1 MSPTDSNSI
10 ESQALLLG
18 RVQFGEA
25 DLILHLFTDVSGR
38 ISALARGARKSKRRF
53 SGTLEP
59 MHTLRIEFTKTSRGD
74 LHTLKSSQLLRPRSG
89 LTSRLSTL
97 EAAGKALYW
106 LRHAAPHETPEPHL
120 WRAIN
125 GLLDELAGPDGQEH
139 ATGLLTAFGLRL
151 LEVLGWG
158 LNLQGCVSC
167 GKPCPP
173 ERSGW
178 MNPERGGLVCRE
190 CGGGPIRLSGKARQQ
205 MLLASRDDQM
215 RSFDEWTGD
224 FVRVVDRALSAHMGT
239 EGGRATDLGSRLK

>member
-1 MSPTDSNSI
+1 VSPTDSNNI

-59 MHTLRIEFTKTSRGD
+59 MHTLRIEFSKTGRSD
-74 LHTLKSSQLLRPRSG
+74 LHTLKGAQLLRPRTG
-89 LTSRLSTL
+89 LTSRLATL
-97 EAAGKALYW
+97 EAAGKALNW

-120 WRAIN
+120 WRATN
-125 GLLDELAGPDGQEH
+125 GLLDELAEPDGEEH

-158 LNLQGCVSC
+158 LNLQSCVSC
-167 GKPCPP
+167 AKPCPP
-173 ERSGW
+173 GRSAW
-178 MNPERGGLVCRE
+178 INPERGGLVCRE
-190 CGGGPIRLSGKARQQ
+190 CGGGPIRLSSKAREQ
-205 MLLASRDDQM
+205 MFVATQDDQM
-215 RSFDEWTGD
+215 RIGDEWTSD
-224 FVRVVDRALSAHMGT
+224 FLRVVDRALSAHMGA
-239 EGGRATDLGSRLK
+239 ESRASTDLGSRLK